1 MNSKNEISEVA
12 AHKHIVLCGDN
23 LNAISILRN
32 LGEIGI
38 KPIVILIQEG
48 NLQLV
53 KYCRYVGKLIS
64 TNSFGE
70 SLTNCY
76 RLVMS

>member
-48 NLQLV
+48 N
-53 KYCRYVGKLIS
+53 I
-64 TNSFGE
+64 
-70 SLTNCY
+70 
-76 RLVMS
+76 